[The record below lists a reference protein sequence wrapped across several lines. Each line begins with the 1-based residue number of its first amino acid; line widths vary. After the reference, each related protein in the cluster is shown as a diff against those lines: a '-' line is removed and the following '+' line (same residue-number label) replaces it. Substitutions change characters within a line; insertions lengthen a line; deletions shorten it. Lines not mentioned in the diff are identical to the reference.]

1 MKPCR
6 FLTAAMLVIMIWT
19 QAKAEEFGNGIHG
32 MQWACP
38 ISDHPKLVKISETK
52 SVAYYVDADTINQL
66 GDVQADRMVYGFYE
80 GKLFA
85 GFINLST
92 PLQLVNLKRHFEKR
106 YGPPRISYSDDN
118 HVTVYRWKTDRIK
131 IKLKQREAKN
141 EAKMAIYYTPLAD
154 RIDETEVEKA
164 F

>member
-1 MKPCR
+1 MKSYRYLIPAI
-6 FLTAAMLVIMIWT
+6 LMILICAPA
-19 QAKAEEFGNGIHG
+19 QAEEFGNGIHG
-32 MQWACP
+32 MQWASP
-38 ISDHPKLVKISETK
+38 ITEHPDLLKIRETK
-52 SVAYYVDADTINQL
+52 SISYYVDADTIYQL
-66 GDVQADRMVYGFYE
+66 GDVQVDRVVYGFFE

-92 PLQLVNLKRHFEKR
+92 PLQLVNLKRHFENR
-106 YGPPRISYSDDN
+106 YGPPKISSSDDQ

-131 IKLKQREAKN
+131 IKLKMREAKN